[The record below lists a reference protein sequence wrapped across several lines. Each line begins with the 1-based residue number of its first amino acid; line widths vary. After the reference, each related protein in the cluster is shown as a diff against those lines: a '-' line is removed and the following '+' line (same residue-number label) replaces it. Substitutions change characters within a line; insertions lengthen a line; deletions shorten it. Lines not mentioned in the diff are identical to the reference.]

1 VKEVFEDS
9 TGNDDDNYK
18 HCTALRY
25 SIDHNSGSDSCPPWC
40 CCCCYCSDSRRY
52 NATMR

>member
-1 VKEVFEDS
+1 MANDEDS

-25 SIDHNSGSDSCPPWC
+25 SIDHSFYSD
-40 CCCCYCSDSRRY
+40 
-52 NATMR
+52 